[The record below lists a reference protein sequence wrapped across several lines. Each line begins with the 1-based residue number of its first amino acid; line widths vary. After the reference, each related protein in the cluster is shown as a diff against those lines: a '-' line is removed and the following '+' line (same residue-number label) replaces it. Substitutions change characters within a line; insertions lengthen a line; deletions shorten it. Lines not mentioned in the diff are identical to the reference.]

1 MIFILGILF
10 AVLIGI
16 WANHRGR
23 NPIVW
28 GIVSLLLSPL
38 LAAIALALM
47 KDLSEQRKI
56 EENRINT
63 SLLRDRVSVSEAN
76 LHSRM
81 DHVEQRLDRLEN
93 NGPAAIG
100 REQRPQLPK
109 GHEKYCSACGTPV
122 EGDALYCPHCG
133 ARLY

>member
-1 MIFILGILF
+1 MFAQSSFFWEGENMIFILGILF

-47 KDLSEQRKI
+47 KKTALIRVFFG
-56 EENRINT
+56 T
-63 SLLRDRVSVSEAN
+63 VSVFLKQTS
-76 LHSRM
+76 
-81 DHVEQRLDRLEN
+81 
-93 NGPAAIG
+93 I
-100 REQRPQLPK
+100 
-109 GHEKYCSACGTPV
+109 PV
-122 EGDALYCPHCG
+122 WIT
-133 ARLY
+133 